1 MCFFSLTLVSLIS
14 WKKVS
19 CNWFLYTSF
28 LLVIVVYS
36 NGVCIKRKQ
45 FSFVFENRLSSSFR
59 WYSSLSLAPS
69 LFIPV
74 KMGWY
79 EEERKMHYMKII
91 NEYIQYISL
100 FVLVGGGYIWVQR
113 ISMSMYFCTEK
124 KMSENRWC
132 QEIRDQSEQFSALG
146 FFKNNSPSVIYCFW
160 PNCLLFLLSSF
171 SHVYFLYSIDQ
182 LLVYLHGRRGQTNC
196 LILINLFTQKMSLRV
211 KTKKKKKIS

>member
-28 LLVIVVYS
+28 LLVIVVYC

-74 KMGWY
+74 KMEWY

-91 NEYIQYISL
+91 KEWIQYISL
-100 FVLVGGGYIWVQR
+100 FVLVGGYVCLYWGVYIWIHR

-146 FFKNNSPSVIYCFW
+146 FSKNNTPSAIYCFW

-171 SHVYFLYSIDQ
+171 SQGIFPIFRWPITGLSTWEAGTHK
-182 LLVYLHGRRGQTNC
+182 LLN
-196 LILINLFTQKMSLRV
+196 SD
-211 KTKKKKKIS
+211 